1 MVGSPFCGDSL
12 HCAIAYICFVF
23 GVFGGG
29 AIWPFVGALI
39 VLLIRGFAPSGLSLE
54 KTHLDESQKWS
65 SYLKLPGRRVA

>member
-39 VLLIRGFAPSGLSLE
+39 VLLLRGFAPPVCLL
-54 KTHLDESQKWS
+54 
-65 SYLKLPGRRVA
+65 RRLIWMNPRNGVLI